1 VLLTLVFVYLAL
13 TIAVGLL
20 AARRVKTTADF
31 AVAGRNLPLVMIVTT
46 TFATWFGSETVM
58 GIPAKFVEGGLGGV
72 VEDPFGAGSCL
83 ILVGLFFAA
92 KLYKMDLLT
101 ISDYYRERYGRGVE
115 IACSLIIILSYLGWV
130 SAQVT
135 ALGLVFHLL
144 SGGSISIAAGMV
156 IGVVSILAYTLF
168 GGMWSVAV
176 TDFIQMIILVAGL
189 AVLAV
194 FAGRMAGGADK
205 VIDLAVSRDLFNFW
219 PEPSLH
225 DMLFFIAAAITMMLG
240 SIPQQDVFQRVM
252 SANSVSAATKGPV
265 IGGVCYI
272 LFAAVPMFLVASALI
287 IMPEQTAELLKDD
300 PQKILPTLV
309 MEKMPF
315 VMQVLFF
322 GALLSAI
329 KSTASATLLA
339 PSVTFTENI
348 WRQFVPRT
356 SDRQEL
362 MTMRITVLV
371 FSACVLTYSIAM
383 EGTPI
388 YELVSGAYQVPL
400 VGAFIPLVF
409 GLYWKRASTQG
420 AIFAIVAG
428 IGVWLLVMYTPAG
441 VPGRHAG
448 RFVGA
453 TVDRQPPRGASPSDP
468 QHMSRAG
475 GGAARMQ
482 PACSDRPL
490 PIIEGFFGLQQ
501 LPFRHADLRLS
512 MRVLRTQ
519 QGRLA
524 KDVRCTAD
532 RLPAVRGIEL
542 SQAGHRR
549 RIPAQGLGLVRDGF
563 PGQGQW
569 IGCAQARR
577 VQGDPS
583 SDGRRQAR

>member
-101 ISDYYRERYGRGVE
+101 ISDYYRERYGRVVE

-189 AVLAV
+189 AVLAM
-194 FAGRMAGGADK
+194 FAGQMAGGADK

-362 MTMRITVLV
+362 LTMRITVLV
-371 FSACVLTYSIAM
+371 FSACVLTYSIVM

-441 VPGRHAG
+441 EQFPAQLAGVLASLAGMLAGSWAPQWIGNRHAG
-448 RFVGA
+448 
-453 TVDRQPPRGASPSDP
+453 
-468 QHMSRAG
+468 HH
-475 GGAARMQ
+475 
-482 PACSDRPL
+482 PL
-490 PIIEGFFGLQQ
+490 I
-501 LPFRHADLRLS
+501 RS
-512 MRVLRTQ
+512 T
-519 QGRLA
+519 
-524 KDVRCTAD
+524 
-532 RLPAVRGIEL
+532 
-542 SQAGHRR
+542 
-549 RIPAQGLGLVRDGF
+549 
-563 PGQGQW
+563 
-569 IGCAQARR
+569 
-577 VQGDPS
+577 
-583 SDGRRQAR
+583 

>member
-1 VLLTLVFVYLAL
+1 MLLTLVFTYLL
-13 TIAVGLL
+13 VTIAIGLW

-58 GIPAKFVEGGLGGV
+58 GIPAKFVQGGLNGV
-72 VEDPFGAGSCL
+72 IEDPFGAGSCL
-83 ILVGLFFAA
+83 ILVGVFFAA
-92 KLYKMDLLT
+92 KLYKMNLLT
-101 ISDYYRERYGRGVE
+101 ISDYYRERYGRVVE
-115 IACSLIIILSYLGWV
+115 VACSLIIMLSYLGWV

-144 SGGSISIAAGMV
+144 SGGAIGVATGMV

-176 TDFIQMIILVAGL
+176 TDFIQMIILVLGL
-189 AVLAV
+189 AILAV
-194 FAGRMAGGADK
+194 FAGQMAGGADK
-205 VIDLAVSRDLFNFW
+205 VIDLALSRDLFKFW

-225 DMLFFIAAAITMMLG
+225 DMLFFFAAAITMMLG

-272 LFAAVPMFLVASALI
+272 LFAFVPMFLVASALI
-287 IMPEQTAELLKDD
+287 IMPEQTTAMLADD

-362 MTMRITVLV
+362 LTMRITVLV
-371 FSACVLTYSIAM
+371 FSACVLAYSIVM
-383 EGTPI
+383 EGTSI

-400 VGAFIPLVF
+400 VGAFIPLVC

-420 AIFAIVAG
+420 AIAAVVLG
-428 IGVWLLVMYTPAG
+428 IGVWLLVMYSPAAEVFPAQLAG
-441 VPGRHAG
+441 VLASLAGMLMGSLAPQWIANRHA
-448 RFVGA
+448 
-453 TVDRQPPRGASPSDP
+453 S
-468 QHMSRAG
+468 HH
-475 GGAARMQ
+475 
-482 PACSDRPL
+482 PL
-490 PIIEGFFGLQQ
+490 
-501 LPFRHADLRLS
+501 
-512 MRVLRTQ
+512 VTQ
-519 QGRLA
+519 A
-524 KDVRCTAD
+524 
-532 RLPAVRGIEL
+532 
-542 SQAGHRR
+542 
-549 RIPAQGLGLVRDGF
+549 
-563 PGQGQW
+563 
-569 IGCAQARR
+569 
-577 VQGDPS
+577 
-583 SDGRRQAR
+583 